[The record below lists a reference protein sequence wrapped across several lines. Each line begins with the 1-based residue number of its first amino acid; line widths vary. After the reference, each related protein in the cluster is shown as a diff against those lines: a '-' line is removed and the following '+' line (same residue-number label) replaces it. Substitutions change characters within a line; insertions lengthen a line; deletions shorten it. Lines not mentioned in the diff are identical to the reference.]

1 MNTGLAINTAHV
13 DIEGGWG
20 GSSRSLF
27 ELIKRLDRCR
37 IAPIVIHREAGPLQD
52 WYKSIG
58 IPTYHVPEIASL
70 VPRENHVL
78 KNIIARIPQLMRI
91 NSAARKIADITLERE
106 TDLIHLNYEGL
117 FLLARRLQALTH
129 LPMIGH
135 WRTQVGRNL
144 WGRWLAKSFNDSTQ
158 RIFFISPNERHRFIE
173 LIARKQPVRTPLACW
188 ANESAE
194 VMWNIA
200 RNSLPRQ
207 PLRNPPDIVFLGNIS
222 ESKGVLRI
230 PYIARALSARGVSGR
245 FSIYGQTRSGGR
257 LQERISKLANDLA
270 VADRLDLCGHITTI
284 DQILSRAAVLIRPS
298 CDSDPWG
305 RDVIEATSAGVPVV
319 ATGTYNGVI
328 EHDLNGLLVHPYS
341 DEEFAAAIA
350 AILTNGERWERFSK
364 AGQHIGRQKFGG
376 DIQVRQFTGAVE
388 EVARRK
394 DEAL

>member
-78 KNIIARIPQLMRI
+78 KNIIARTPQLMRI

-144 WGRWLAKSFNDSTQ
+144 WGRWLAKSYDASTQ
-158 RIFFISPNERHRFIE
+158 RIFFISPNERCRFIE
-173 LIARKQPVRTPLACW
+173 LTASKQFAQTSACRGD
-188 ANESAE
+188 ESAE

-200 RNSLPRQ
+200 RHSLPRQ

-222 ESKGVLRI
+222 KSKGALRI
-230 PYIARALSARGVSGR
+230 PYIARALSDRGIAGC
-245 FSIYGQTRSGGR
+245 FSIYGQTRSGGQLR
-257 LQERISKLANDLA
+257 ERISKLADDLA
-270 VADRLDLCGHITTI
+270 VSDKLDLCGHITGV
-284 DQILSRAAVLIRPS
+284 DRILSRAAVLIRPS

-328 EHDLNGLLVHPYS
+328 EHDVNGLLVHPYS
-341 DEEFAAAIA
+341 DEAFATAIA
-350 AILTNGERWERFSK
+350 AILTSRERWERFSK

-376 DIQVRQFTGAVE
+376 DIQARQFTDVVE
-388 EVARRK
+388 EVMRRK
-394 DEAL
+394 DAAP